1 MLPILLLQFTRIVFD
16 PLATAL
22 HWLLCLGWIAVGEQL
37 TVIAV
42 TGVTV
47 TEVVPVFVLSW
58 TEAALIETVVLAVTA
73 GAVKTPFASIVPLLE
88 PQLTTV
94 LNVPVP
100 VTVAVHWLVWPD
112 CTEVGVHE
120 TVTAVIVELLEPPPH
135 ATIPRRAIKAKI
147 RARVRKPS
155 PQTLPAQCPHKQMNI
170 LTINPSHEHRAAG
183 FVSAPCAAAGCV
195 GSSRGRQLICFCN
208 RCGVLE
214 FRHPIWRES
223 MPQTPSWFPG
233 GN

>member
-1 MLPILLLQFTRIVFD
+1 VLLQFTRIVLD
-16 PLATAL
+16 PFAMAL
-22 HWLLCLGWIAVGEQL
+22 HWLLCRGWIAVGEQVTL
-37 TVIAV
+37 IAV

-73 GAVKTPFASIVPLLE
+73 GAVKTPFTSMVPLLD
-88 PQLTTV
+88 PHVTTV

-120 TVTAVIVELLEPPPH
+120 TVTAVMVELPEPLPLQ
-135 ATIPRRAIKAKI
+135 ATIPTRANKAKI

-155 PQTLPAQCPHKQMNI
+155 PQTLPAQHPHSK
-170 LTINPSHEHRAAG
+170 
-183 FVSAPCAAAGCV
+183 
-195 GSSRGRQLICFCN
+195 
-208 RCGVLE
+208 
-214 FRHPIWRES
+214 
-223 MPQTPSWFPG
+223 
-233 GN
+233 